1 VRFVIGFG
9 RFWWDFI
16 IGDDWKIAAGIAAV
30 LTAAALL
37 VAETDL
43 SDTAISLLAGVG
55 ILIVV
60 SLSLVGGALSA
71 ARER

>member
-1 VRFVIGFG
+1 VIGFG

-55 ILIVV
+55 IVIVV